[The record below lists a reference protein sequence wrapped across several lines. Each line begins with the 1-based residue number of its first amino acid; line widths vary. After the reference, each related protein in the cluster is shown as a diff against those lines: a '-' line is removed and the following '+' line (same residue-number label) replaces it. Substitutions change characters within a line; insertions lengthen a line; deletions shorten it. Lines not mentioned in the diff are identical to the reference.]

1 MDKYEQDKHI
11 LKNFDT
17 DLQQLRQELLQ
28 LGGLVEQ
35 QLLACESIL
44 DGGNGGADDLVPMQA
59 VREREST
66 INRLDLQI
74 SQDLI
79 NCLSVHQ
86 PMAKDARTCASYVR
100 IGLDLER
107 MGDELEHVAEA
118 FVELKGNVVLQGEAG
133 QKFSHLLKM
142 CKAAVAR
149 ALNVLDNLDAEEAQV
164 VIDRDREINDLQVN
178 LQHQLEAALETRDTS
193 VASAIT
199 LIRTSRSLERVG
211 DHAKNLAQAVIY
223 AVTGEDPRTS
233 EVHYKAKQAAKSQG
247 S

>member
-11 LKNFDT
+11 LKNFDA
-17 DLQQLRQELLQ
+17 DLQQLRNGLLQ

-35 QLLACESIL
+35 QLLACESLL
-44 DGGNGGADDLVPMQA
+44 DGGNGADDWVPMQA
-59 VREREST
+59 VRERENR

-74 SQDLI
+74 SEDLI

-86 PMAKDARTCASYVR
+86 PMAKDARACASYVR

-107 MGDELEHVAEA
+107 MGDELGHVAEA
-118 FVELKGNVVLQGEAG
+118 FVELKGNAILQGEPG
-133 QKFSHLLKM
+133 QKCSRLLKM

-149 ALNVLDNLDAEEAQV
+149 ALNVLDNLDAGEAQV
-164 VIDRDREINDLQVN
+164 VIDRDREINDLQMN
-178 LQHQLEAALETRDTS
+178 LQRQLEAALEQRDTP

-199 LIRTSRSLERVG
+199 LIRATRSLERVG

-233 EVHYKAKQAAKSQG
+233 EVRHKAKQAAKPQDS
-247 S
+247 